1 MAVPTS
7 GVGLEAR
14 VQRLFMA
21 QGVFAERGLFPSA
34 SPDHRML
41 ATDIDVLVSEYA
53 SGFHVTRRHAECKG
67 GKTPLLDRILWLR
80 GVRTLL
86 GADGSYLVVLDFDK
100 DASDFARAL
109 DIQLLTVRQLE
120 EWETAIPILQDY
132 WPCRSDF
139 ATYDTARAAWR
150 KLSGS
155 KEADADWRSL
165 REILGFIEVDSWLG
179 FHYRQLNKLL
189 RLMADLARQ
198 YDRTHSEPN
207 RGLCSRYCL
216 SALLVRLCQYL
227 LAICHD
233 VSRLPA
239 TDVGPYVHQRLIY
252 GDQDPER
259 TSGLIDG
266 TVNWIKQGLDK
277 KGIPMPPEIDVGRLY
292 EPPPYA
298 ADLLQLIDRLLQQSH
313 EARYLPVA
321 MEAMQFGN
329 PELVGRFPRLKAA
342 AAAGDNLAAI
352 VKGFVIR
359 ASAVP
364 KGLAEPMIDDL
375 RAAYRTSGAKPRQ
388 HRMGSQEQLPFR
400 AQM

>member
-1 MAVPTS
+1 MVTVPTG

-41 ATDIDVLVSEYA
+41 ATDIDVLISEYV

-67 GKTPLLDRILWLR
+67 GKIPLLDRILWLR

-86 GADGSYLVVLDFDK
+86 GADGSYLVVPDFNK
-100 DASDFARAL
+100 DASEFARTL
-109 DIQLLTVRQLE
+109 DIQLLTLKQLE
-120 EWETAIPILQDY
+120 EWEAAIPVLQDF
-132 WPCRSDF
+132 WPCRSDYQ
-139 ATYDTARAAWR
+139 AYDTARVAWM
-150 KLSGS
+150 KLSRS
-155 KEADADWRSL
+155 KEADADWRFL
-165 REILGFIEVDSWLG
+165 REILGFIKIDSWLS
-179 FHYRQLNKLL
+179 FCYRHLNKLL
-189 RLMADLARQ
+189 RLISDVARQ
-198 YDRTHSEPN
+198 YERTYSDRN
-207 RGLCSRYCL
+207 RELCSRYCF

-233 VSRLPA
+233 VSRLPV
-239 TDVGPYVHQRLIY
+239 TDVGTYIYQRLVY

-266 TVNWIKQGLDK
+266 TVVWIKQGLEK

-292 EPPPYA
+292 EPPQYA
-298 ADLLQLIDRLLQQSH
+298 PDLLELINRLLQQSH
-313 EARYLPVA
+313 EARYLPIA
-321 MEAMQFGN
+321 MEATQFSA

-342 AAAGDNLAAI
+342 AMVGDSLAAI

-359 ASAVP
+359 AFSIP
-364 KGLAEPMIDDL
+364 KGLTEPMIDNL
-375 RAAYRTSGAKPRQ
+375 RAVYCPATAHSPKYQRGNQRQ
-388 HRMGSQEQLPFR
+388 VPFR
-400 AQM
+400 A